1 MKRFLLSFYLL
12 VSFHS
17 FLFSQYSL
25 TLTTYS
31 QNFDGLGTGN
41 STVALG
47 NLNLVNSTLNGW
59 YFSES
64 GTNANTTITSGTG
77 SANTGDTYN
86 FGSVA
91 IPGDRT
97 LGGLQSGSLN
107 PTIGF
112 YFTNNTGSTI
122 TELAIS
128 YKGEQW
134 RLGTTG
140 RTDQLDFQY
149 SQDATSLTSPGTWT
163 DANLLDFTAPVTA
176 GTIGFLDGNLA
187 ANQTTISHTIIGL
200 NIPNGSNFFIRW
212 NDFDASGSD
221 DGLGIDD
228 FGFTA
233 TLGPAYSITIDNVH
247 TPPFTLPNCAT
258 GAGGSVDYTATGTFI
273 TGGTFTVQ
281 LSDNTG
287 SFASPVVIATAPV
300 DGLDPVGN
308 IIFTIPAGTV
318 SGVAY
323 RIRIVSNSPTVTSSL
338 SSAFEIIQNGING
351 CMSAA
356 TDYFRSRQFGNWGTA
371 STWES
376 SPDNISWIS
385 PATLSPTSSANTI
398 LIRNSH
404 TVTLAASVTVDQ
416 VFILNGGVLVNQMP
430 ASNILTV
437 ANGTGDDIEIQS
449 GGMYHVLSS
458 QGYSN
463 YQSLNASATI
473 RIKTGG
479 TIRLGD
485 GTLFGGSNN
494 HLLAATSASYVWENN
509 SVFEWNSTGAFGSS
523 GVIFFPDVNA
533 VTIPVFKTL
542 VNPGNIGAG
551 ADTRFNGVFEA
562 GANIIFVSTGQKIFR
577 NGIRGAGNIDGQ
589 NGTTPSGKF
598 IINGTTAELG
608 GSGSLVLPT
617 TNGLDIGSNL
627 NNTLVTV
634 TSNKTITGNVSL
646 LSTNNTYVE
655 LGANNLTVTGTVS
668 NGGQNAYIRTNGIGF
683 LKLNLI
689 GSTKTFPIG
698 NTSYNPVIITNGS
711 NNDFSAR
718 VENDI
723 NPGIAF
729 PSFGINRTWSILASA
744 ATAGVNVTFQYAT
757 ADANPGATPQPRN
770 MEILMNPDPAGT
782 APWSIISGNGN
793 IVPGGADPA
802 WTIQTTSAIGI
813 NNARVAYALGT
824 SGGYALS
831 VDYFITAASQKR
843 NNTGVISWKVFET
856 ANVASFEVQRSVGNS
871 SFVTIG
877 TVNPVNGQL
886 DYHFTDFNLD
896 KGTNLYRV
904 KVNRQSGGS
913 RYSNQVAVINGDK
926 GFVITSIAPNPVQD
940 IATATISAAK
950 QGGVD
955 FKVYDLSGTV
965 VRQWHSN
972 ISEGSNTIS
981 MNVVGLAAGTY
992 HVLASSPDTRSVFR
1006 FIKQ

>member
-1 MKRFLLSFYLL
+1 MKRFFLSF
-12 VSFHS
+12 S
-17 FLFSQYSL
+17 FLLGFVIVKAQIAQWTFEGVTLSGTAGTTPSITAGSTQADAGTLTAGSAFSGLHSSSSTAWNTPVGNGSLKSFSSNNWTFGDYYQFQFATTGYQDISITWDATGSGTGPRDFKVQYSTNGTIFTDATGANSTYSL
-25 TLTTYS
+25 TLDAWSSGSY
-31 QNFDGLGTGN
+31 N
-41 STVALG
+41 SVSTRT
-47 NLNLVNSTLNGW
+47 LNLSFVTALNNAPAV
-59 YFSES
+59 YVRLVCNS
-64 GTNANTTITSGTG
+64 GTNINGMAIATTGTSRVDDFKVNGNTFTTNTITVT
-77 SANTGDTYN
+77 
-86 FGSVA
+86 SV
-91 IPGDRT
+91 
-97 LGGLQSGSLN
+97 N
-107 PTIGF
+107 
-112 YFTNNTGSTI
+112 
-122 TELAIS
+122 
-128 YKGEQW
+128 
-134 RLGTTG
+134 
-140 RTDQLDFQY
+140 
-149 SQDATSLTSPGTWT
+149 
-163 DANLLDFTAPVTA
+163 
-176 GTIGFLDGNLA
+176 
-187 ANQTTISHTIIGL
+187 
-200 NIPNGSNFFIRW
+200 
-212 NDFDASGSD
+212 
-221 DGLGIDD
+221 
-228 FGFTA
+228 
-233 TLGPAYSITIDNVH
+233 
-247 TPPFTLPNCAT
+247 TPPFTMPNCAT
-258 GAGGSVDYTATGTFI
+258 GVGGSVDYSGTGTFNV
-273 TGGTFTVQ
+273 GGTFTVQ

-287 SFASPVVIATAPV
+287 SFATPVILASAPV

-356 TDYFRSRQFGNWGTA
+356 TDYFRSRQSGNWGTA

-404 TVTLAASVTVDQ
+404 TVMLAASQSADQ
-416 VFILNGGVLVNQMP
+416 LTIQNGGILNYN
-430 ASNILTV
+430 A
-437 ANGTGDDIEIQS
+437 GTFTINDDISGDDITIQS
-449 GGMYHVLSS
+449 GGIFLLS
-458 QGYSN
+458 
-463 YQSLNASATI
+463 QSGIIPT
-473 RIKTGG
+473 
-479 TIRLGD
+479 
-485 GTLFGGSNN
+485 FGGSSTCNIN
-494 HLLAATSASYVWENN
+494 TGGILRVSASGITGIGTGVN
-509 SVFEWNSTGAFGSS
+509 SSNFIYQHQSILDYTLTIPFSTS
-523 GVIFFPDVNA
+523 GVTFFPNVNA
-533 VTIPVFKTL
+533 VTIPVFRTTNSGAIS
-542 VNPGNIGAG
+542 VGANSPNTTTINGVFENIGAG
-551 ADTRFNGVFEA
+551 VVWQGSAE
-562 GANIIFVSTGQKIFR
+562 KIFR

-634 TSNKTITGNVSL
+634 TSNKTITGNVTL

-940 IATATISAAK
+940 IATVTISAAK

-955 FKVYDLSGTV
+955 FKVYDLLGTV